1 MYALRS
7 NAMLLPVDQTT
18 KDYSGNRSIHE
29 QATFTT
35 KSKCV
40 CEEKVKCVKKME
52 ELPYAL
58 MSYSGGSH
66 GFPKNFEAI
75 VKKNFQ
81 LLYLEEFSNNKNMY
95 APNIQALLVW
105 WHLPVVDKELLDSLP
120 SLKVIANSGAGV
132 DHLDLKLITS
142 YGITV
147 INTPGVGDNA
157 TADMGMA
164 LMLASAK
171 NVVEG
176 NRISCSSDTK
186 EFDFNWV
193 GDDIT
198 EATLGIIGMGG
209 IGYCIAQRAKGF
221 RMKILYHNRNRRTV
235 EEETEVGAK
244 YCSNMADLLQ
254 QSDFVM
260 VVVRLTPDTHNL
272 IGREEF
278 QLMKPTATLINISR
292 GQVVDQD
299 ALVDAL
305 NRGVI
310 KAAALDV
317 TYPEPLPRNHPLLTA
332 KNIILTPHI
341 GNATYQT
348 KRRICEK
355 IVHGASD
362 ILKGLPVPDTVT
374 AP

>member
-1 MYALRS
+1 
-7 NAMLLPVDQTT
+7 
-18 KDYSGNRSIHE
+18 
-29 QATFTT
+29 
-35 KSKCV
+35 
-40 CEEKVKCVKKME
+40 ME

-58 MSYSGGSH
+58 MSYSDGSR

-75 VKKNFQ
+75 VKKHFQ

-120 SLKVIANSGAGV
+120 SLKVIASSGAGV
-132 DHLDLKLITS
+132 DHLDLKLITN

-198 EATLGIIGMGG
+198 EATLGIIGMGS

-235 EEETEVGAK
+235 EEETEVGAE

-260 VVVRLTPDTHNL
+260 LVVRLTPDTHNL

-332 KNIILTPHI
+332 KNIIVTPHI
-341 GNATYQT
+341 GNATNQT
-348 KRRICEK
+348 RRRICEK
-355 IVHGASD
+355 IVQSASD